1 MRASASQQESAAGIG
16 TTDST
21 EEDNLRPSR
30 SISEAARLPVVGK
43 QLREEPDEGD
53 DSWHPLVMED
63 GDEAPYDNTY
73 SVAGPA
79 TRSGADVLARFQ
91 RHEREK
97 REENRYGD
105 GQGAKKARSFMDRQS
120 TAMNVP
126 PIEEDE
132 SQTQSN
138 RHVKIDKG
146 KRARRQTEEDELS
159 EDEGF
164 EMMSAS
170 RAHTLRVARPQ
181 SSARSALGAI
191 APGSERGIRPA
202 LQVDEDYLAIPLAQA
217 SHIYSTCM
225 GRTAAARSSDPEPS
239 TMFSEV
245 NAFAKEIVATRA
257 PHKVQ
262 IRQAWSN
269 EACSKLI
276 EYIENQNYG
285 TSWSKIEKCSD
296 PLLRGRDQVALKDK
310 ARNMKMDFLK

>member
-1 MRASASQQESAAGIG
+1 MRASTSQQKSAAGIG
-16 TTDST
+16 TTDSAA
-21 EEDNLRPSR
+21 EDNLRPFR
-30 SISEAARLPVVGK
+30 SVSEAARLPVVGE
-43 QLREEPDEGD
+43 QLREDPDEGD

-79 TRSGADVLARFQ
+79 PMSGADVLARFS

-97 REENRYGD
+97 KEENRYGD
-105 GQGAKKARSFMDRQS
+105 AQGAKKARSFMDRQS

-132 SQTQSN
+132 SQTRSN
-138 RHVKIDKG
+138 RHIKIDKG
-146 KRARRQTEEDELS
+146 KRQRRQAEEDELS

-170 RAHTLRVARPQ
+170 RARTLRVARPQ
-181 SSARSALGAI
+181 SSERSAQGVIPLR
-191 APGSERGIRPA
+191 SERGIRPA
-202 LQVDEDYLAIPLAQA
+202 VRVDEELLPMPSAQV
-217 SHIYSTCM
+217 SHVYSTGM
-225 GRTAAARSSDPEPS
+225 SRIAAARSSELEPS

-257 PHKVQ
+257 PRKVQ

-269 EACSKLI
+269 EACSRLI
-276 EYIENQNYG
+276 EYIEDQNYG
-285 TSWSKIEKCSD
+285 TSWSKIERSED
-296 PLLRGRDQVALKDK
+296 PLLQGRDQVALKDK